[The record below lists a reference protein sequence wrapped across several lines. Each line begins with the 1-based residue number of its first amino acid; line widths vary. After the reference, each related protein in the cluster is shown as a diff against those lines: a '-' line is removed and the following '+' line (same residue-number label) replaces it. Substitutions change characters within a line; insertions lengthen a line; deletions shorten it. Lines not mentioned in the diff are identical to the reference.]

1 MDHLLTDWIIERA
14 DRYQILDIGPGT
26 KLARLDPERA
36 KRFWAGM
43 RREDPGM
50 AELVAE
56 IGPKMREMFDAQLVV
71 SDDEAKTF
79 MGKQ

>member
-1 MDHLLTDWIIERA
+1 MTDWVIERSEK
-14 DRYQILDIGPGT
+14 YQIADAGPGLR
-26 KLARLDPERA
+26 LARLDPERA
-36 KRFWAGM
+36 KRFWTGM
-43 RREDPGM
+43 QRHDPAK

>member
-1 MDHLLTDWIIERA
+1 MGDVTWVIQRA
-14 DRYQILDIGPGT
+14 VKHEIRWLDDDT
-26 KLARLDPERA
+26 RLVALDPERA
-36 KRFWAGM
+36 KRFWSGM
-43 RREDPGM
+43 QRHDPAK